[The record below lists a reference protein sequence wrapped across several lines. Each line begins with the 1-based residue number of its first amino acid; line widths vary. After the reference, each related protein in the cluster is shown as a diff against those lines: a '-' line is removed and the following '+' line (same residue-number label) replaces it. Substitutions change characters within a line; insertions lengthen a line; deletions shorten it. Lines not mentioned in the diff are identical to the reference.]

1 MGRILGIDHGDKRL
15 GLAISD
21 PLHMIASPYKT
32 LIVQSENQII
42 SELHEV
48 VKAKEVD
55 IVVVGLPIG
64 MKGQETEQ
72 SKHVRKFA
80 QLLEQE
86 GFQIVLEDERLT
98 SVSAKRSL
106 HEQNIRTGHN
116 KQRVDQV
123 AAAILLQQYL
133 DKH

>member
-1 MGRILGIDHGDKRL
+1 MGRVLGIDHGDKRL